1 MLPLLGMMMTVM
13 ATVTVTVTLTVT
25 MIATND
31 CINISQLIDLNW
43 QANFVWN
50 LIFLCEEA
58 VLQLSN
64 YTWNIR
70 KFIHWKEIIWSMFEN
85 NNAEATTFLFID
97 FHCNWWKQ
105 SYAYSLRNT
114 IWRNWHFFHHSVSQ
128 WMFIDT
134 EFWKKMKS
142 MKENEFLE
150 YVHIRIGYHSH
161 LNGHNLKIINQRS
174 LVWNFCLPFEPAMRF
189 GRHKDFY
196 FINWCFSIDI
206 DLYFSYRQNISILKI
221 H

>member
-1 MLPLLGMMMTVM
+1 MKKKDVFGLWMNRKSCRTTHNSLICLISVEKFSHAKIAYIIHKDLKAMLPLLGMMMTVM

-70 KFIHWKEIIWSMFEN
+70 IFIHWKEIIWNMFEN

-105 SYAYSLRNT
+105 IYAYSLRNT

-134 EFWKKMKS
+134 EFWKKWK
-142 MKENEFLE
+142 
-150 YVHIRIGYHSH
+150 
-161 LNGHNLKIINQRS
+161 
-174 LVWNFCLPFEPAMRF
+174 VWKKMN
-189 GRHKDFY
+189 Y
-196 FINWCFSIDI
+196 
-206 DLYFSYRQNISILKI
+206 
-221 H
+221 